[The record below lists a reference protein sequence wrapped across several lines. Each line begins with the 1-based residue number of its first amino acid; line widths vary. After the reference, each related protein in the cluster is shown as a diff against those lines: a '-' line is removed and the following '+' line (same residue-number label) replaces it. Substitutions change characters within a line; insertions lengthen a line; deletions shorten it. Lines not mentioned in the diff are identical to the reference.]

1 MCKYKHEVWTY
12 QVGSCMYVAL
22 LFGRIFSAHR
32 TPNSLLLFEA
42 ILELLSW
49 WPKGMLSVLWTSAF
63 PHNWS
68 KSLWILKQHIT
79 PEFSVFVRK
88 VWAVCAA
95 LRVLW
100 QSPGGKQHSLGMPRE
115 QRTEYIVQ
123 LLWTDSAKASTGA
136 HRRQEKE
143 GQEPCLDTSSSL
155 QISGLIQCTSQG
167 RAELLCW
174 ITESQIM
181 LGWKGPSGASR
192 PTPVPIQ
199 DTPRTPACVWEH
211 FPNIST
217 FQRTRWSSLWS
228 TMSKLL
234 L

>member
-1 MCKYKHEVWTY
+1 MCKYKHEVWSY

-100 QSPGGKQHSLGMPRE
+100 QSPGRKQHSLSMPRE

-123 LLWTDSAKASTGA
+123 LLWTNCKGKHGGTQETGKGGA
-136 HRRQEKE
+136 RALL
-143 GQEPCLDTSSSL
+143 GY
-155 QISGLIQCTSQG
+155 LIITPDFWTNTMHFPGKG
-167 RAELLCW
+167 RASVLNHR
-174 ITESQIM
+174 ITDHAGLEGTIRSIKTNCCPYT
-181 LGWKGPSGASR
+181 GHPK
-192 PTPVPIQ
+192 
-199 DTPRTPACVWEH
+199 
-211 FPNIST
+211 N
-217 FQRTRWSSLWS
+217 S
-228 TMSKLL
+228 TMCLRAFSKHVYLPKNTL
-234 L
+234 K